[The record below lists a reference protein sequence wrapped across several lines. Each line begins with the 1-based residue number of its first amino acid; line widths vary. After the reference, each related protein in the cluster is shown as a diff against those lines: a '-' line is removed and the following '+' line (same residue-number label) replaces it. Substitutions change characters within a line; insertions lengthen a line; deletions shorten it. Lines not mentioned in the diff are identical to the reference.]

1 MIDDD
6 TYQGKYLETSN
17 QPARFFGTAKTHKFN
32 QIEDINIRDLK
43 LRAIIDQTGTYT
55 YYATKV
61 IANYFKPLAKN
72 DFIITNMLP
81 FPDMLNKANNSE
93 DSEDAFYDGESLFTN
108 ISVKETIQYIL
119 HKVYADKSIKPFC
132 KKSIFKKLLVKLTQ
146 ECVFSVNS
154 RLIKRID
161 GCPLGGSVSIVF
173 SVFIVLS
180 IVHFILHIYM
190 CKMKQNVQ
198 FPLNPFFV
206 NVRLMTHIYAKTKI
220 FMTNYSRISIA
231 TLRTLN

>member
-6 TYQGKYLETSN
+6 IYQGKYLETSN

-93 DSEDAFYDGESLFTN
+93 DSEDAFYYGESLFTN

-161 GCPLGGSVSIVF
+161 GCPVGGSKSIFF
-173 SVFIVLS
+173 SD
-180 IVHFILHIYM
+180 IYM
-190 CKMKQNVQ
+190 CKMKQDVQ

-206 NVRLMTHIYAKTKI
+206 NVRLMTHTYAKTKI

>member
-6 TYQGKYLETSN
+6 IYQGKYLETSN
-17 QPARFFGTAKTHKFN
+17 QPVCFFGTAKTHKFN

-161 GCPLGGSVSIVF
+161 GCPVGGSKSIVF
-173 SVFIVLS
+173 SD
-180 IVHFILHIYM
+180 IYM
-190 CKMKQNVQ
+190 CKMKQDVQ

-206 NVRLMTHIYAKTKI
+206 NVRLMTHTYAKTKI